1 MRDTVI
7 NHLNGGRGMAGRVP
21 VRRGKTISWID
32 APDDVYFFATDNTR
46 SVFECIFVGL
56 CFNRVIHTGRMRKCD
71 VDSLVG
77 TFTLTDTEID
87 SENVTMGVS
96 GTVLIYGFRT
106 HPCNPL

>member
-46 SVFECIFVGL
+46 SVFECILFV
-56 CFNRVIHTGRMRKCD
+56 F
-71 VDSLVG
+71 
-77 TFTLTDTEID
+77 
-87 SENVTMGVS
+87 
-96 GTVLIYGFRT
+96 VL
-106 HPCNPL
+106 